1 MSTETR
7 ADFARR
13 LGVNRSTVTRWA
25 EIGRIVM
32 DGDAVDVEAS
42 LQRIKDTGG
51 ARPDVAERHAAA
63 RGAKVPT
70 GTHSAGAGYTAP
82 PASMPPAPG
91 ADPSDKVGNSY
102 QAARAV
108 KEKYAALSAK
118 LEYERSVG
126 NLIPKD
132 DVDQALKAFAAATRA
147 RLDVLADQLA
157 PILAPVADLGEAH
170 ALLAEHA
177 RLVLAGIADDMARAE
192 AALGAP
198 GA

>member
-51 ARPDVAERHAAA
+51 ARPDVAERHAAT
-63 RGAKVPT
+63 RGAKV
-70 GTHSAGAGYTAP
+70 GAGDTAP

-108 KEKYAALSAK
+108 KEKYAALAAK

>member
-51 ARPDVAERHAAA
+51 ARPDVAERHAAGRA
-63 RGAKVPT
+63 VSAQKV
-70 GTHSAGAGYTAP
+70 GAGDTAP

-108 KEKYAALSAK
+108 KEKYAALAAK